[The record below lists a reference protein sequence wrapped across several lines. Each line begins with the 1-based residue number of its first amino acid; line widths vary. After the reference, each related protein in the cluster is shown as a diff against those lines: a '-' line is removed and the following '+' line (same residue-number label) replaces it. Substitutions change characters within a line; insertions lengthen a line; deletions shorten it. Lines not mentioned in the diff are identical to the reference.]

1 MWSVVIFLQ
10 IHYRCRK
17 CQTTIW
23 CPHRNNSKGGGRRQM
38 REDAKKNKL
47 LNMKAAVPMGARRPE
62 RGHMANVRFTQYNVT
77 NMSCHVSSCGLGK
90 RQN

>member
-38 REDAKKNKL
+38 REDAKKKQIIEHEGRSTYGG
-47 LNMKAAVPMGARRPE
+47 PSARE
-62 RGHMANVRFTQYNVT
+62 RTHGQREVYSIQCN
-77 NMSCHVSSCGLGK
+77 
-90 RQN
+90 